1 MAVVGKCQVKVTTLG
16 PPVAGKYNPVL
27 GRTSLPTTSSKLVV
41 DAIISELHNTLFS
54 QNVFVLCVCWG
65 ENDEGRE

>member
-1 MAVVGKCQVKVTTLG
+1 M
-16 PPVAGKYNPVL
+16 AGKYNPVL